1 MQPSNGISSKSP
13 PTSQTPVL
21 WKQPVQFIPEQT
33 KIPLSQD
40 LHVEAPTILVP
51 HPVDKMPPST
61 PSSPSLDQRPFPQV
75 ETLPPTPLPSPVI
88 AAVYTPPITPTCSA
102 SAPPAI
108 SKSPSPVL
116 NAYSDIT
123 PIPSFQPL
131 RKALISSASLTGTL
145 NIADSFHSQISLEF
159 AGEGLVE
166 FEVTALKDTGA
177 EIDIVA
183 SSLVDELIR
192 HQLAVPFALDSP
204 VLVGAVDTDDAFTI
218 TQAISLP
225 IRENDVF
232 YEHVFGIGPLP
243 APPHIIMGTP
253 WISKYCPEALKHL
266 QDFGKISLLS
276 SPPVS
281 KLKDSDTPVTPTTH
295 SPSALGQGSPPVLPE
310 SEILS
315 FGPCKDPITA
325 FSAGGGVAAIDSE
338 IYLRETASEK
348 AVACLKVLSAIAY
361 RLDTLK
367 ATAHIR
373 ATTTDPG
380 VRGLTGNSENWLET
394 IPLKFRHFAH
404 SVFSDEAASVL
415 PPHRPNI
422 DCEIHT
428 REGAKFTSAKVYDMS
443 SEQLTILKQLLDAE
457 LAKGFIRPSKAEHS
471 SPVFFVTDPSTK
483 QQRLVVDF
491 RKRNE
496 GSISDDYA
504 LPLTSQIMRGLTKA
518 KIFTKFDVRSGF
530 SNIRMAP
537 GHEPATAFKTF
548 YGLYEYQVMPM
559 GLATAP
565 AVFQRF
571 MNSILAPCLDLFCF
585 VYLDDIIVFSNTQEE
600 HDKHV
605 TRILEILE
613 ANQLHLKPSKCVWSV
628 SEITFLGFTAVA
640 GKGIRMS
647 DDKVLKITSL
657 PSPRTV
663 TEVRETLGLINFYG
677 HFIPHYSDICAPIN
691 ALTGKDVPFVWSDTC
706 EAAFRRLLSLVRTDV
721 FLSAFDPKL
730 PTTLETDSSDVA
742 YGGVISQP
750 GPDGK
755 LRPVIMFHHKF
766 KSHEKNWDIHDKE
779 LWAIV
784 YAFDHF
790 RHFLTTSPDQP
801 VSVITDH
808 RNLAKFMF
816 TTDLLKSHD
825 GRLARWWTQLSG
837 LNFRIEYRPGS
848 ENVVSDFL
856 SRYQQDASDP
866 EGLVL
871 LPAHRFSTKALADIT
886 SWFKKSGDKNIR
898 QILEDSFQSKEK
910 KNSSPVPVPA
920 PPPSPSVSSARTFR
934 IFEKQERLVE
944 DSLNPRQLHLAYS
957 LGLPFYSGAPLAPL
971 LDSSNARRNGD
982 FRGLGHP

>member
-1 MQPSNGISSKSP
+1 VTFLPQGDKVSPNIP
-13 PTSQTPVL
+13 PTTSV
-21 WKQPVQFIPEQT
+21 
-33 KIPLSQD
+33 KI
-40 LHVEAPTILVP
+40 
-51 HPVDKMPPST
+51 
-61 PSSPSLDQRPFPQV
+61 PSSPSLEQR
-75 ETLPPTPLPSPVI
+75 LPSPVCSQHSLSEPTLLNI
-88 AAVYTPPITPTCSA
+88 SPPPTTLPQARHANVSAA
-102 SAPPAI
+102 
-108 SKSPSPVL
+108 L
-116 NAYSDIT
+116 
-123 PIPSFQPL
+123 
-131 RKALISSASLTGTL
+131 LTGTL
-145 NIADSFHSQISLEF
+145 DISHANFAQIQLEF
-159 AGEGLVE
+159 AEESLSEWKVVALGDTAADISMAGQLLV
-166 FEVTALKDTGA
+166 D
-177 EIDIVA
+177 
-183 SSLVDELIR
+183 SLVKN
-192 HQLAVPFALDSP
+192 H
-204 VLVGAVDTDDAFTI
+204 LVSTIKLETPIILGAVDTTHALTI
-218 TQAISLP
+218 THAVDLP
-225 IRENDVF
+225 VRVNDVLYNHRF
-232 YEHVFGIGPLP
+232 AIADTPSPPDLIFGRPWFQEHCPNHLHFIDTLGIQSLGKDPQPLP
-243 APPHIIMGTP
+243 YQPP
-253 WISKYCPEALKHL
+253 
-266 QDFGKISLLS
+266 
-276 SPPVS
+276 
-281 KLKDSDTPVTPTTH
+281 TPVNTPDLRPSSRVCSNNSVIEPISRPI
-295 SPSALGQGSPPVLPE
+295 SPLTLDQGFPPVLPS
-310 SEILS
+310 SETLS
-315 FGPCKDPITA
+315 FGPCKDPATA
-325 FSAGGGVAAIDSE
+325 FQAGGGVAAIDSE
-338 IYLRETASEK
+338 IYLRETAVQK
-348 AVACLKVLSAIAY
+348 AVACIRVLSAVAH
-361 RLDTLK
+361 RLDDLK
-367 ATAHIR
+367 ATASIR
-373 ATTTDPG
+373 ISSADPG

-394 IPLKFRHFAH
+394 IPLKFRHFAY

-605 TRILEILE
+605 SQILEILE

-647 DDKVLKITSL
+647 DDKILKITSL
-657 PSPRTV
+657 PSPRSV

-691 ALTGKDVPFVWSDTC
+691 ALTGKDVPFLWTDLC
-706 EAAFRRLLSLVRTDV
+706 ETAFRRLLSLVRSDV
-721 FLSAFDPKL
+721 FLVAFDPKL

-801 VSVITDH
+801 ISVITDH

-837 LNFRIEYRPGS
+837 FNFRIEYRPGS

-886 SWFKKSGDKNIR
+886 SWFKKSGEKNIR
-898 QILEDSFQSKEK
+898 QILEDSFQSEKK
-910 KNSSPVPVPA
+910 KNSSPVPVP
-920 PPPSPSVSSARTFR
+920 
-934 IFEKQERLVE
+934 
-944 DSLNPRQLHLAYS
+944 DSLPLPPGFGVRLAQTLPPGPYLPDLPQTRIVPNS
-957 LGLPFYSGAPLAPL
+957 LDDRRSRLLRSLAPEKPYSGTDLDL
-971 LDSSNARRNGD
+971 LITPTSNTRRGLD
-982 FRGLGHP
+982 RRGLGHP